1 MELLGGLADF
11 LPWILRIIVVL
22 FVLRLIRNFFAT
34 NARPGSAPRP
44 AGRTT
49 AVERP
54 GGQLVRDPQCGTY
67 VPISTSVHLVSGPN
81 TLYFCSVACRDAY
94 RQAQKASVA

>member
-1 MELLGGLADF
+1 MELLSGLTDL
-11 LPWILRIIVVL
+11 LPWIFRIIVVL

-34 NARPGSAPRP
+34 NTRPASPPRPGA
-44 AGRTT
+44 RTA
-49 AVERP
+49 AVERA

-67 VPISTSVHLVSGPN
+67 VPMSTSVHLVSGAN

-94 RQAQKASVA
+94 RKAQTSVA

>member
-1 MELLGGLADF
+1 MELLSGLTDI
-11 LPWILRIIVVL
+11 LPWIVRIIVVL
-22 FVLRLIRNFFAT
+22 FVLRLIQNFFAP
-34 NARPGSAPRP
+34 NARPASPPRTG
-44 AGRTT
+44 GRST

-67 VPISTSVHLVSGPN
+67 VPISTSVHLVAGPN

-94 RQAQKASVA
+94 RKAQSSVA

>member
-1 MELLGGLADF
+1 MELLSGLTDF
-11 LPWILRIIVVL
+11 LPWIFRIIVVL
-22 FVLRLIRNFFAT
+22 VVLRLIQNFFAPT
-34 NARPGSAPRP
+34 ARPASPPR
-44 AGRTT
+44 AGGRST

-94 RQAQKASVA
+94 RKAQSSVA